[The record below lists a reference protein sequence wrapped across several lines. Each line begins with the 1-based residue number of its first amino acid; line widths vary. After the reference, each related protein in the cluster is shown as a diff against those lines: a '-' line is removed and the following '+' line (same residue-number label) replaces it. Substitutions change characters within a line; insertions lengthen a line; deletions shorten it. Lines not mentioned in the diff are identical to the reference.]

1 MQALIVCS
9 ASLSRCPKK
18 GNSMDLGLKGKTAL
32 VLGGGRGLGFGVA
45 QALAAEGVNLALLS
59 RSQTTLQGA
68 ADTLQREHGVT
79 AVTVA
84 ADLANWEEMAAAI
97 TQAEQQLGG
106 TFDILL
112 NNSGGPSPSGVQGL
126 APALW
131 TAQFDA
137 MVLSL
142 IRTADRVLP
151 GMRARGWGRI
161 LTIAS
166 TTVVEPNPALAVS
179 NTLRSALVGWSK
191 TLASEVAKEGIT
203 VNMLLP
209 GRIATDRTQ
218 QLDKLAAEKSGKSAD
233 TIMAEKAAGIP
244 AGRYGSVAEF
254 GAAAAFLASVQAS
267 YITGSMLRIDGGAL
281 HSV

>member
-1 MQALIVCS
+1 
-9 ASLSRCPKK
+9 
-18 GNSMDLGLKGKTAL
+18 MDLGIKGKTAL
-32 VLGGGRGLGFGVA
+32 VLGGGRGLGLGVA
-45 QALAAEGVNLALLS
+45 KALAAEGVNLALLS
-59 RSQTTLQGA
+59 RNEAALRAA

-79 AVTVA
+79 AVAVT
-84 ADLANWEEMAAAI
+84 ADLANWEAMEAAI
-97 TQAEQQLGG
+97 AQAEQQLGG
-106 TFDILL
+106 NIDILL
-112 NNSGGPSPSGVQGL
+112 NNSGGPTPSGVHGV
-126 APALW
+126 APGVW
-131 TAQFDA
+131 SAQFDA

-151 GMRARGWGRI
+151 GMRGKGWGRI

-166 TTVVEPNPALAVS
+166 TTVVEPNPVLAVS

-191 TLASEVAKEGIT
+191 TLAGEVARDGIT

-218 QLDKLAAEKSGKSAD
+218 QLDQLAAEKAGKSAD
-233 TIMAEKAAGIP
+233 AVMAEKAAGIP
-244 AGRYGSVAEF
+244 VGRYGSVEEF